1 MIWKNRELFN
11 AIYVLKGCRTLLK
24 GNYVLNLEVDI

>member
-1 MIWKNRELFN
+1 MIWKNKELFN
-11 AIYVLKGCRTLLK
+11 VIYVLKGYRTLLK